1 MKVLGDVK
9 MPRRST
15 KQSACYDFF
24 APDDIHLS
32 KGNWTEVDSLVALD
46 GTEAPELLMSRHNS
60 NTGFDEE
67 LRLRAVRWVLTLHPR
82 SGQGFKYRVRFAN
95 TTGIVDQDYR
105 GHIMC
110 KLTAEEDVII
120 PKGTAF
126 MQGMFVPFLTLPDEI
141 APEAMRNG
149 GFGSTDAPA
158 PKRRKKGSQ

>member
-1 MKVLGDVK
+1 MKALGDVK

-32 KGNWTEVDSLVALD
+32 KGNWTEVDSLIALD
-46 GTEAPELLMSRHNS
+46 GKETPELSLTRHNAH
-60 NTGFDEE
+60 TGFDEDFTVK
-67 LRLRAVRWVLTLHPR
+67 ATRWALFLYPR
-82 SGQGFKYRVRFAN
+82 SGQGFKHKVRFAN
-95 TTGIVDQDYR
+95 TVGVIDQDYR
-105 GHIMC
+105 GNIKCM
-110 KLTAEEDVII
+110 LTAEEDVII

-126 MQGMFVPFLTLPDEI
+126 MQGLFVPFLTLPDEI
-141 APEAMRNG
+141 PVEVVRNG

>member
-32 KGNWTEVDSLVALD
+32 KGNWTEVDSLVVLD

-67 LRLRAVRWVLTLHPR
+67 LRLRAARWVLTLHPR
-82 SGQGFKYRVRFAN
+82 SGQSFKYRVRFAN

-126 MQGMFVPFLTLPDEI
+126 MQGMFVPFLTLPDAPPEGAKDESGLVLKEAKSGKI
-141 APEAMRNG
+141 A
-149 GFGSTDAPA
+149 
-158 PKRRKKGSQ
+158 